1 MVWHGRLLTSTEL
14 YSTVPML
21 SLGTGGA
28 VLSILWIGSCFG
40 SLSDLSTAHGTPA
53 TGSLCFLFMVAVAR

>member
-1 MVWHGRLLTSTEL
+1 MAWHGRPLRRTEL

-28 VLSILWIGSCFG
+28 ALHFLWIGSCLEGERVSYF
-40 SLSDLSTAHGTPA
+40 LL
-53 TGSLCFLFMVAVAR
+53 LCANT

>member
-1 MVWHGRLLTSTEL
+1 MAWHGRRLSRTEL

-28 VLSILWIGSCFG
+28 ALHFLWIGSCFG

-53 TGSLCFLFMVAVAR
+53 KGSLFWL